1 MCLFIFYFVFV
12 LRGGGG
18 GRGGRIW
25 EGATGDCNFVTA
37 DMFSQSLTDV
47 AAKLTCDL
55 DIHARCSCHT

>member
-1 MCLFIFYFVFV
+1 MGG
-12 LRGGGG
+12 GGGG